1 MKSFNSVYNES
12 KKEVIAQ
19 RNALYESQKVAIV
32 KVLKENYMITKPISE
47 LSKDMQNMLTKK
59 LLEFWSPKTGI
70 NKAGARLLQENEMTL
85 TPQSNKTDIKMYI
98 ERQCRKHLEAITEAY
113 RRNDIKSI
121 TDAFKADIEPQ
132 ICKTLKETYIND
144 TIWPIIS
151 ERIKLGLE

>member
-70 NKAGARLLQENEMTL
+70 NKAGVRLLQENEMTL

-121 TDAFKADIEPQ
+121 TDAFKTDIEPQ